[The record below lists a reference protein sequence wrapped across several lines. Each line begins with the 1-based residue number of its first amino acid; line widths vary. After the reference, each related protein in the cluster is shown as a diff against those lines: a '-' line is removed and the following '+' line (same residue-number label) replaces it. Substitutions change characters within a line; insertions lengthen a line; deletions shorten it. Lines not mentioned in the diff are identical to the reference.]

1 MFFTNRQRSTSSVS
15 NMIQHWNWRSLKGRG
30 KDARLVMIYK
40 VANENVAITK
50 HNMLNPPLRKS
61 RNMHGV
67 CFHVCHRACCQ
78 GMCQEM
84 K

>member
-1 MFFTNRQRSTSSVS
+1 MFFTNRQRSTSSVD
-15 NMIQHWNWRSLKGRG
+15 NMIQHWNWRSLNDRG
-30 KDARLVMIYK
+30 KDARLVMMYK
-40 VANENVAITK
+40 VPNENAAIPK
-50 HNMLNPPLRKS
+50 HNRLNAPFRKS

-67 CFHVCHRACCQ
+67 CCHVCHRAWCQ